1 MKATVQIKVKGH
13 LGKQWE
19 EMFHGMRFSYGEN
32 ITILTGRLQD
42 YAELY
47 GVLITMRDL
56 NLKLISLNP
65 LGPDKNPH
73 PN

>member
-1 MKATVQIKVKGH
+1 MKATIQIKVKGH

-19 EMFHGMRFSYGEN
+19 EMFHGMRFSYEEDL
-32 ITILTGRLQD
+32 TVFTGRLQD
-42 YAELY
+42 YSQLY

-65 LGPDKNPH
+65 VGPEKNSLSM
-73 PN
+73 